1 MTIDEKSVRRISKFL
16 SLVLRHQPDKIGIQ
30 LDAAGWVEVEVLLE
44 ALRQSGRKIS
54 RDMLEHVVR
63 TNDKQRFTIDESGQ
77 RIRATQG
84 HSVEVELGYEPAD
97 PPAILIHGTPETVVS
112 AIRESG
118 LQKMK
123 RHHVHLH
130 CDSSTASAVGAR
142 RGQPVLLKVKAQ
154 EMAKEGFLF
163 YVTANQVWLTD
174 HVPPRVIE
182 FPDGDDNPRG

>member
-16 SLVLRHQPDKIGIQ
+16 SLVLRHQPDRIGIQ
-30 LDAAGWVEVEVLLE
+30 LDKAGWVEIEVLLE
-44 ALRQSGRKIS
+44 ALRRSGQKIS
-54 RDMLEHVVR
+54 PDLLEHVVG

-84 HSVEVELGYEPAD
+84 HSVEVELGYEPA
-97 PPAILIHGTPETVVS
+97 AILIHGTPETAVS
-112 AIRESG
+112 AIRETG

-142 RGQPVLLKVKAQ
+142 RGTPVLLKVKAQ
-154 EMAKEGFLF
+154 EMAKEGFVF
-163 YVTANQVWLTD
+163 YVTANLVWLTD
-174 HVPPRVIE
+174 HVPPKFIE
-182 FPDGDDNPRG
+182 FPDGDNKHRR

>member
-1 MTIDEKSVRRISKFL
+1 MDEKSVRRISKFL

-30 LDAAGWVEVEVLLE
+30 LDKAGWVEIEVLLE
-44 ALRQSGRKIS
+44 ALRQSGQKIS
-54 RDMLEHVVR
+54 RDMLEHVVG
-63 TNDKQRFTIDESGQ
+63 TNDKQRFTIDQSGQ

-84 HSVEVELGYEPAD
+84 HSIEVELGYEPAH
-97 PPAILIHGTPETVVS
+97 PPNILIHGTPETAVS

-142 RGQPVLLKVKAQ
+142 RGTPVLLKVKAQ
-154 EMAKEGFLF
+154 EMAKEGFVF

-174 HVPPRVIE
+174 HVPPKFIE
-182 FPDGDDNPRG
+182 FPEGDDKPRG

>member
-1 MTIDEKSVRRISKFL
+1 MTMDEKSVRRISKFL

-44 ALRQSGRKIS
+44 ALRRSGQKIS
-54 RDMLEHVVR
+54 RDLLEHVVR

-97 PPAILIHGTPETVVS
+97 PPAILIHGTPETAVS

-130 CDSSTASAVGAR
+130 CDSSTASTVGAR

-154 EMAKEGFLF
+154 EMVKEGFVF

-174 HVPPRVIE
+174 HVPPRFIE
-182 FPDGDDNPRG
+182 FPDDSNVCG

>member
-1 MTIDEKSVRRISKFL
+1 MDEKSVRRISKFL

-30 LDAAGWVEVEVLLE
+30 LDAAGWVEIEVLLE
-44 ALRQSGRKIS
+44 ALRRSGQKIS
-54 RDMLEHVVR
+54 RDLLEHVVR

-84 HSVEVELGYEPAD
+84 HSVDVELGYEPAD
-97 PPAILIHGTPETVVS
+97 PPAILIHGTPETAVS

-142 RGQPVLLKVKAQ
+142 RGQPVLLKVRAQ
-154 EMAKEGFLF
+154 EMVKEGFVF

-174 HVPPRVIE
+174 HVPPRFIE
-182 FPDGDDNPRG
+182 FPDDSNVSG